1 MKKKISICIFT
12 YNDGLYINDTI
23 NSIYSQTNPECEIIV
38 VDDGSTDNTKGILS
52 RYKDVKYIYQKNS
65 GAPSARNRC
74 IDAASGEYILWIG
87 GDDILFPGIIDTYL
101 KLLRLK
107 KQFNFFYGNYV
118 QFGKKN
124 AYRPFSNYKDKNI
137 FIGAYLINGNKIPDG
152 GSLIKKDL
160 YELVGRYDTNF
171 YRCNDFE
178 FWTRAIKY
186 IKFYH
191 INKTTYGW
199 RTHDF
204 NMTYRN
210 PDRSYECEA
219 ISRLFERYTRDVLFP
234 QFNWKNIKLA
244 EAQTQILLGQ
254 SFLYWG
260 DYIRGLQHL
269 ETSLKFYE
277 TPKAYQLLAKIFK
290 LSKKNILYKKL
301 ISKAESIKLN
311 GGDGSN
317 FSWQTHG
324 QRYSM
329 PYQPTELPPQHFE
342 HFPGFA
348 PILPISKSD
357 RLALE
362 STLKL
367 VVSNSCNHYSSNNDL
382 KHKILFVCHDFPPYR
397 FAGAQMY
404 ALNLAQAINQ
414 SGKGHVEIL
423 YPVFRDPENTNYSI
437 KSKDYNGVTVHEL
450 SKPKVGEMEKVYDEK
465 AAQAFEFFLGQH
477 HFDIVHF
484 HGLGQLSFA
493 LPHVARRRNI
503 PTVLTLHDY
512 WFLCDRWHMIR
523 RDQIICSGPES
534 VEKCTR
540 CHIVDNDLAAS
551 TDVEKLVLRYQQ
563 ARKDIALKTFQTFD
577 LIQAPSNYLQKKFEQ
592 FGFPGVQVFPLGLV
606 AHPPISLD
614 KPQKETLTFGYVGQL
629 IRRKG
634 INFLLDAFKEIPG
647 DNRLLIW
654 GDHDIPQ
661 PYQMRIREMAKR
673 DPRVHLMGKYNPT
686 QLPTIFSKIDVAVIP
701 SLMENYPI
709 TALEAL
715 YYKTPVIASRT
726 GGIPEI
732 VIHRENGLLFEAGS
746 ISELKKALAEI
757 ITNPDLITTFRE
769 QIKPVKTIEDDANEI
784 INAYRALNT
793 TQANPSNEEYSSKHP
808 LTVQFYVYKNVH
820 WPMFE
825 SLFEYLRVRNDVRE
839 IVICLPNLPNLT
851 SSGTNHHLVEK
862 ILNLGARIVTDP
874 RKANADMTF
883 IADTI
888 AGKIHGCGRIVN
900 VGHGTISKGYY
911 FTESVWTERENW
923 VDLLCV
929 PGEYARERMSAI
941 LKTKVVATGMP
952 KLDPVFSGHHTK
964 SALCSALGLNPSK
977 KIVLYAPTFNLNLSS
992 VFAFADSFHRLDS
1005 PERYVLIK
1013 LHGSTLPNLIEQY
1026 RRIAKNSRQIIF
1038 IEDNNIAPYIGGA
1051 DIMIS
1056 DVSSAFMEFM
1066 ALNKPV
1072 ILYDN
1077 PGWGTYHGFDPENI
1091 EYAWRDLG
1099 TRINSFEELP
1109 PLLDRLMVQSD
1120 GKELIRQKYAAQ
1132 LFADRTGHA
1141 CENVWQETLRLTQ
1154 TPAGNPL
1161 PVFSVVI
1168 HVEQGAHILLR
1179 SLIHDLQFYSVMPV
1193 ELILVAEEGS
1203 LPEGFVNPL
1212 AQFNEFVHIKLVD
1225 APRNTAAEEAV
1236 ALGVNASSG
1245 DFICVLRD
1253 DVALFKNFDYMLYK
1267 TFAAHPEIASL
1278 TGLTNLPLPEI
1289 NSNRYLANE
1298 RSESPDCLAYR
1309 FINQFKGTEI
1319 APLGDQPSFPPLV
1332 VFRKESINLST
1343 CDPLPALQS
1352 LIDQGKAAICLSL
1365 FYLSLDSAFRESLL
1379 KVWRIRESLNAQDRL
1394 KIMSDIVSHI
1404 SCPDMSEVM
1413 VRDAIKLALPK
1424 SQYRQGIANSLHT
1437 RYYDTEHK
1445 AWLISILDTNDPW
1458 AKSLQADCRTI
1469 NALKTATQNHGSVM
1483 QGQNKPRFMFY
1494 FFKNVHIPI
1503 LLPLYHALKAQGA
1516 DVEIGFSYLPPS
1528 PQIRAGLLPDEVRV
1542 IEQAGVPIYAT
1553 PQEFRP
1559 DLTFIADSVYPWV
1572 EGCGKLVHVGHGVLS
1587 KGQYYTD
1594 TPTARRE
1601 EFADMVCVPGK
1612 HHQAIMRRIIS
1623 KPVVATGMCKLDD
1636 LFSGKISRASVIKQF
1651 GLPDDY
1657 RYVLFAPTFNDE
1669 LSAIPFVQDRIGQV
1683 LPDDKTLLIIKLH
1696 PSTKPEYKEM
1706 YRALPNTNK
1715 RVIFADEL
1723 DITPFLALCDVM
1735 ISDVSSAMMEFA
1747 ALDKPVVLFN
1757 NPNWASYQNYNP
1769 ADIEFQWRDIGIQV
1783 ADLDEMKEAV
1793 SRYLED
1799 PILHADKRK
1808 KYTDLLFANKRDGNA
1823 AQRIVKLA
1831 LSLLEAEQKR

>member
-1 MKKKISICIFT
+1 VPSIEKNLAKWSKYNWNNQGDEWSECWGGTDALWHGTILPRIHYMLPSAHILELAPGFGRCTQYLAAQCSHLTIVDLAETCIEHCKKRFAGLNHMSFHT
-12 YNDGLYINDTI
+12 NDGTSLAMVED
-23 NSIYSQTNPECEIIV
+23 NSIDFVFSWDSFVHVESDVIHDYLTQLSHKMKPGCCGFIHHSNMETFTDPKTGALSVENNHWRATSMSGQLFQKFCTEVGLTCLSQELIGWG
-38 VDDGSTDNTKGILS
+38 GSTLS
-52 RYKDVKYIYQKNS
+52 DCFSFFQLEKTPSFRETIVISNSEFMAEASRGQQLSALYASAKQSNPTTAPIAVHEEAPVVNS
-65 GAPSARNRC
+65 GTEKPS
-74 IDAASGEYILWIG
+74 
-87 GDDILFPGIIDTYL
+87 
-101 KLLRLK
+101 
-107 KQFNFFYGNYV
+107 
-118 QFGKKN
+118 
-124 AYRPFSNYKDKNI
+124 
-137 FIGAYLINGNKIPDG
+137 
-152 GSLIKKDL
+152 
-160 YELVGRYDTNF
+160 
-171 YRCNDFE
+171 
-178 FWTRAIKY
+178 
-186 IKFYH
+186 
-191 INKTTYGW
+191 
-199 RTHDF
+199 
-204 NMTYRN
+204 
-210 PDRSYECEA
+210 
-219 ISRLFERYTRDVLFP
+219 
-234 QFNWKNIKLA
+234 
-244 EAQTQILLGQ
+244 
-254 SFLYWG
+254 
-260 DYIRGLQHL
+260 
-269 ETSLKFYE
+269 
-277 TPKAYQLLAKIFK
+277 
-290 LSKKNILYKKL
+290 
-301 ISKAESIKLN
+301 
-311 GGDGSN
+311 
-317 FSWQTHG
+317 
-324 QRYSM
+324 
-329 PYQPTELPPQHFE
+329 
-342 HFPGFA
+342 
-348 PILPISKSD
+348 
-357 RLALE
+357 
-362 STLKL
+362 
-367 VVSNSCNHYSSNNDL
+367 
-382 KHKILFVCHDFPPYR
+382 KILFVCHDFPPYR

-423 YPVFRDPENTNYSI
+423 YPVFRDLENTHYSI
-437 KSKDYNGVTVHEL
+437 KSKEYNGVTVHEL
-450 SKPKVGEMEKVYDEK
+450 SKPKVGEMDKVFDEK
-465 AAQAFEFFLGQH
+465 AARSFELFLEQH

-493 LPHVARRRNI
+493 LPSVAHRKNI
-503 PTVLTLHDY
+503 PAALTLHDY

-523 RDQIICSGPES
+523 RDQSICSGPQS
-534 VEKCTR
+534 VEKCTQ
-540 CHIVDNDLAAS
+540 CHIVDNDFSAS
-551 TDVEKLVLRYQQ
+551 KDVEELVLRYQR
-563 ARKDIALKTFQTFD
+563 ARKDIALKTFHNFD
-577 LIQAPSNYLQKKFEQ
+577 LIQAPSNYLQKTFEQ

-606 AHPPISLD
+606 AQHPTSSD
-614 KPQKETLTFGYVGQL
+614 KPRKETLTFGYVGQL

-647 DNRLLIW
+647 DIRLLIW
-654 GDHDIPQ
+654 GDYDIPQ
-661 PYQMRIREMAKR
+661 NYQTNIRELAKR
-673 DPRVHLMGKYNPT
+673 DPRVRLMGKYDPT
-686 QLPTIFSKIDVAVIP
+686 LLPSIFSQIDVAVIP

-715 YYKTPVIASRT
+715 HYKTPVIASRT

-746 ISELKKALAEI
+746 VSELKNALTEI
-757 ITNPDLITTFRE
+757 INNPDLITTFSE
-769 QIKPVKTIEDDANEI
+769 HIKSVRTIEDDASET
-784 INAYRALNT
+784 INAYRALNI
-793 TQANPSNEEYSSKHP
+793 TQANPSNEEYSGKHP

-825 SLFEYLRVRNDVRE
+825 SLFEYLRGRNDVRE

-851 SSGTNHHLVEK
+851 NSGTNHHLVEK

-874 RKANADMTF
+874 RKANADVTF

-888 AGKIHGCGRIVN
+888 AGKVHGCGRIVN

-923 VDLLCV
+923 VDMLCV

-941 LKTKVVATGMP
+941 LKIKVVATGMP

-1005 PERYVLIK
+1005 PDRYVLIK

-1038 IEDNNIAPYIGGA
+1038 IENNNIAPYIGGA

-1077 PGWGTYHGFDPENI
+1077 PGWGTYHGYDPENI

-1109 PLLDRLMVQSD
+1109 AVLDRLMLQSD

-1132 LFADRTGHA
+1132 LFADRSGRA

-1154 TPAGNPL
+1154 TPAGNVL
-1161 PVFSVVI
+1161 PVLSVVI
-1168 HVEQGAHILLR
+1168 HVEQDAHILLR
-1179 SLIHDLQFYSVMPV
+1179 SLIHDLQFYSVMPM
-1193 ELILVAEEGS
+1193 ELILVAAEGS

-1212 AQFNEFVHIKLVD
+1212 VQFNEFINVKLID
-1225 APRNTAAEEAV
+1225 APRNTTAEKAV
-1236 ALGVNASSG
+1236 AMGVNASSG
-1245 DFICVLRD
+1245 DFICILRD
-1253 DVALFKNFDYMLYK
+1253 DVALFKNFDYILYI
-1267 TFAAHPEIASL
+1267 TFSAHPEVSAL
-1278 TGLTNLPLPEI
+1278 TGLTNQPGTEVDSGKYLTNEKSEPL
-1289 NSNRYLANE
+1289 SGF
-1298 RSESPDCLAYR
+1298 AYR
-1309 FINQFKGTEI
+1309 FINRFGGIEI
-1319 APLGDQPSFPPLV
+1319 APIGELSSIPPLM
-1332 VFRKESINLST
+1332 VFRKNSINLSAG
-1343 CDPLPALQS
+1343 DLFPALKS
-1352 LIDQGKAAICLSL
+1352 LIAQGNAAICLSL
-1365 FYLSLDSAFRESLL
+1365 FYLSLDPAFRASLL
-1379 KVWRIRESLNAQDRL
+1379 KVWRIRASLKTQDRL
-1394 KIMSDIVSHI
+1394 KIMSDVVSHL
-1404 SCPDMSEVM
+1404 SCPDMSEAM
-1413 VRDAIKLALPK
+1413 VRDAIQLALPK

-1445 AWLISILDTNDPW
+1445 EWLSSILDANDPW
-1458 AKSLQADCRTI
+1458 AKSLQADCRVI
-1469 NALKTATQNHGSVM
+1469 NALKAATQNHGSLM

-1528 PQIRAGLLPDEVRV
+1528 PQIRAGLLPDEARI
-1542 IEQAGVPIYAT
+1542 IEQTGVPIHAA
-1553 PQEFRP
+1553 PQEFNP

-1601 EFADMVCVPGK
+1601 ELADLVCVPGK
-1612 HHQAIMRRIIS
+1612 HHQTIMRRIIS

-1636 LFSGKISRASVIKQF
+1636 LFSGKINRASVIKQF
-1651 GLPDDY
+1651 GLPGDY

-1706 YRALPNTNK
+1706 YRALPNRDK
-1715 RVIFADEL
+1715 RIIFADEL

-1747 ALDKPVVLFN
+1747 ALDKPVILFN
-1757 NPNWASYQNYNP
+1757 NPNWTSYQNFNP
-1769 ADIEFQWRDIGIQV
+1769 ADIEFVWRDIGVQV
-1783 ADLDEMKEAV
+1783 ADLDEMRAAV
-1793 SRYLED
+1793 SLCLQD
-1799 PILHADKRK
+1799 PGQHADKRK
-1808 KYTDLLFANKRDGNA
+1808 QYTDLLFANKRDGDA

-1831 LSLLEAEQKR
+1831 LSLVQTEQKR